1 MKCALFLAPVIFLLG
16 ALCAP
21 TLQAQTPSG
30 PEKGQGQ
37 QLRKRDASCAKS
49 DQGPGQRVGKGRCH
63 ECGQGRGQGV
73 RKQDG
78 TGPRAGTADCPK
90 TPKVPAK

>member
-1 MKCALFLAPVIFLLG
+1 MKRSVFLAPILLVLG
-16 ALCAP
+16 AFAAP
-21 TLQAQTPSG
+21 TLQAQSPAG

-37 QLRKRDASCAKS
+37 HLRKRDGSCVK
-49 DQGPGQRVGKGRCH
+49 PGQGRGQGCR
-63 ECGQGRGQGV
+63 QGRGQGV

-90 TPKVPAK
+90 TPKAPAK